1 MEASLLTC
9 KNCGNNFQGKYCNEC
24 GEKVYTEHDR
34 SVVHFFEETFH
45 FVTHFEGSFFTT
57 IKTMFTKPGLLSQ
70 EWCRGLRKRF
80 FKPISFFLL
89 LVVIYLL
96 FPVFEGLNMK
106 LYYHVHHNL
115 YGGFALEKV
124 KHLMATGHLSE
135 QQLSDAFQKK
145 SVVVSK
151 FLLLVIIPLTA
162 LFFWPL
168 TFKRRKLFYD
178 QVIFS
183 TEINSM
189 YLLWGFMILPL
200 LTTVFIL
207 VARALSYTPTGINDD
222 MIGIILYAVLCAYVG
237 IAAHRFYGV
246 GKARSIGLA
255 LLFYAIHFI
264 VVQVLYKFLL
274 FVLVINQIH

>member
-1 MEASLLTC
+1 MEPTLLTC
-9 KNCGNNFQGKYCNEC
+9 KNCGNGFQGKYCNQC
-24 GEKVYTEHDR
+24 GEKVYTDHDR
-34 SVVHFFEETFH
+34 SLLHFFEESFH
-45 FVTHFEGSFFTT
+45 FITHFEGSFFTT
-57 IKTMFTKPGLLSQ
+57 IKTVFSKPGLLSL

-106 LYYHVHHNL
+106 LYYHVRHNL

-124 KHLMATGHLSE
+124 NQVMATTHLSE
-135 QQLSDAFQKK
+135 QELSDAFQKK
-145 SVVVSK
+145 SIVTSK

-168 TFKRRKLFYD
+168 TYRRRKLFYD

-200 LTTVFIL
+200 LLTVFIWISK
-207 VARALSYTPTGINDD
+207 ALSYSSTGINDG
-222 MIGIILYAVLCAYVG
+222 MIGVILYSVLCAYVG
-237 IAAHRFYGV
+237 RAAHRFYGV
-246 GKARSIGLA
+246 SIVQSVGLA
-255 LLFYAIHFI
+255 LLFYVIHFI
-264 VVQVLYKFLL
+264 AVQVLYKFLL